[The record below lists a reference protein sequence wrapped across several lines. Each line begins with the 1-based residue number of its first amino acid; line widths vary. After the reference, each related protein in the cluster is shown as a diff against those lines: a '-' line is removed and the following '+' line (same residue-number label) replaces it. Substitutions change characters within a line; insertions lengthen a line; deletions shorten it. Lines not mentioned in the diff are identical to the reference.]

1 MEKIKTFRGSDIT
14 EQVNDFIEKYVDTLV
29 YIKYKPLVANFSTAV
44 VETALL
50 VYIPKEKSNEQTR
63 FKRPSFV
70 CTVSIPDVKTCYR
83 GSSIMG

>member
-14 EQVNDFIEKYVDTLV
+14 EQVNDFIEMYVDTLV

-50 VYIPKEKSNEQTR
+50 VYIPKEKSNE
-63 FKRPSFV
+63 
-70 CTVSIPDVKTCYR
+70 
-83 GSSIMG
+83 

>member
-29 YIKYKPLVANFSTAV
+29 YIKYKPLVANFSTSV

-50 VYIPKEKSNEQTR
+50 VYIPK
-63 FKRPSFV
+63 
-70 CTVSIPDVKTCYR
+70 
-83 GSSIMG
+83 